1 MKIRIDSFEGMEF
14 QLLPEFDKSPTLIDS
29 FLSAQLSFLEKQE
42 DGLLVCRNLTMEM
55 IIPIASVLEEKE
67 RKLFLKMWET
77 WIFPVVAGDDNKIN
91 QLALLHRL
99 KTTKF
104 MFAQKPGEEDGK
116 TYLLKRF
123 ITHFEMMR
131 DITMRFEVDGM
142 FIKFPFPLPEI
153 EKARVLALI
162 EEDKEFG
169 AIVKESSPK
178 LFEDMMKGRD

>member
-1 MKIRIDSFEGMEF
+1 MRIRVDDFEGMEF
-14 QLLPEFDKSPTLIDS
+14 QLLPDFDHSATLIDAFMANQLR
-29 FLSAQLSFLEKQE
+29 FLKKLDK
-42 DGLLVCRNLTMEM
+42 DTLVCETLTMEGV
-55 IIPIASVLEEKE
+55 IPIATILTEAD
-67 RKLFLKMWET
+67 RKRFLVIWEI

-104 MFAQKPGEEDGK
+104 MFAQKPGEEGGK

-123 ITHFEMMR
+123 ITQLEMMR

-142 FIKFPFPLPEI
+142 FIKFPFPLPEA
-153 EKARVLALI
+153 EKERVLALI

-169 AIVKESSPK
+169 AIVKESSPE

>member
-1 MKIRIDSFEGMEF
+1 MKIRVDSFEGMEF

-29 FLSAQLSFLEKQE
+29 FLSAQLSFLKKKE

-55 IIPIASVLEEKE
+55 VIPIASVLEEE
-67 RKLFLKMWET
+67 ARKHFFDVWET

-131 DITMRFEVDGM
+131 DITMRFETDGM
-142 FIKFPFPLPEI
+142 FIKFPFPLSEI

-169 AIVKESSPK
+169 AIVKESSPE